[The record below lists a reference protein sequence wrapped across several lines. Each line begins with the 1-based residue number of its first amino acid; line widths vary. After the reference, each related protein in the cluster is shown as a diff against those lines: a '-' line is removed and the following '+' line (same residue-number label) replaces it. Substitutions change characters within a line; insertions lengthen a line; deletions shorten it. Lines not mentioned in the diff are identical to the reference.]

1 MSYDEAPTIIY
12 RSDLY
17 RSKDV
22 SNENSHKLYW
32 LDIVSENNKYIVY
45 GYAQL
50 CSAYGAQRSARQYRL
65 GAYNSLHEAENK
77 AHRQLTRKTRTRG
90 YVSISKRDIEK
101 AEDVTISNET
111 LVEFLNKYSHA
122 IR

>member
-1 MSYDEAPTIIY
+1 MSYTVY

-22 SNENSHKLYW
+22 SSENSHKLYW

-50 CSAYGAQRSARQYRL
+50 CTAYGTQRSARQYKL

-77 AHRQLTRKTRTRG
+77 AHRQLTKKTRTRG
-90 YVSISKRDIEK
+90 YVSISKRDIIIK
-101 AEDVTISNET
+101 SAEDVTVSNET

>member
-1 MSYDEAPTIIY
+1 MSYIVY

-22 SNENSHKLYW
+22 SSENSHKLYW
-32 LDIVSENNKYIVY
+32 LDIVSENNKYVVY

-50 CSAYGAQRSARQYRL
+50 CTAYGAQRSARQYRL

-77 AHRQLTRKTRTRG
+77 AHRQLTKKTRTRG
-90 YVSISKRDIEK
+90 YVSISKRGMEK